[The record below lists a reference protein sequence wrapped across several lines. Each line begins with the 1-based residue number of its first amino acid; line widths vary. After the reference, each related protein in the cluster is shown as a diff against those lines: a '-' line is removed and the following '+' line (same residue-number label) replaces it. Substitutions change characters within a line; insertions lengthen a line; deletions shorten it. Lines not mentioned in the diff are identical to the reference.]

1 MYRIVIPVL
10 MGLESVVA
18 DEVVALGYE
27 ANKVTKENGLV
38 TLMPEQEIE
47 AIRQTVARLNLFLR
61 SGERVELEIASFR
74 AETFDELFEQT
85 KALRWADWVEEG
97 AAIQVKG
104 YSRDSKLFAPSA
116 LQSTIKKALVLSLQ
130 KSWHRREDF
139 RLQEDR
145 DFQDLRLN
153 YAIMKDQV
161 YLRMDTSGEGLHKRG
176 YRRAHNAAPIRETLA
191 AGIIRLSRWEPF
203 SGEVFYDPCC
213 GSGTFPAEAALLAA
227 NVAPG
232 IARDFRGET
241 WPFIGK
247 EPFLRARE
255 EARDLEDRQA
265 PSEIFIAGSD
275 IDGRTLDLAR
285 ENVARA
291 GISSFVELRRDDL
304 FALSANY
311 VKQRYLASRVLF
323 VANPPYGERMQ
334 GETPKEVQEINQAI
348 GRLAFDPDSNFTRPG
363 VRLSVITSVDFEE
376 DTGRKAD
383 KRRKLYNGMIKSTMY
398 HYFREK
404 RISHP

>member
-1 MYRIVIPVL
+1 MHRIVIPVL
-10 MGLESVVA
+10 MGLESVVS
-18 DEVVALGYE
+18 DELLSLGYQEE
-27 ANKVTKENGLV
+27 AIRKENGLV
-38 TLMPEQEIE
+38 ILIPDQEIQ
-47 AIRQTVARLNLFLR
+47 AIRQAVARCNLFLR
-61 SGERVELEIASFR
+61 CAERVELEIASFQ
-74 AETFDELFEQT
+74 AETFDELFEQVQT
-85 KALRWADWVEEG
+85 IPWADYVEKG

-116 LQSTIKKALVLSLQ
+116 LQSTIKKGIVLALQ
-130 KSWHRREDF
+130 RAWHIPEDHKIP
-139 RLQEDR
+139 EDR
-145 DFQDLRLN
+145 DFQDMRLN
-153 YAIMKDQV
+153 YAIMKNQV
-161 YLRMDTSGEGLHKRG
+161 FLRMDTSGEGLHKRG

-191 AGIIRLSRWEPF
+191 AGIIKLSRWEPF
-203 SGEVFYDPCC
+203 SGEVLYDPCC

-232 IARDFRGET
+232 SRRSFRGET
-241 WPFIGK
+241 WPFLGR
-247 EPFLRARE
+247 EPFQLARE
-255 EARDLEDRQA
+255 EALDLEDLQA

-285 ENVARA
+285 ENAARA
-291 GISSFVELRRDDL
+291 GVAQFIELRHDDL
-304 FALSANY
+304 YALSANY

-334 GETPKEVQEINQAI
+334 GESEHDIRDLNQAI
-348 GRLAFDPDSNFTRPG
+348 GRLAFDPDSKYTRPG
-363 VRLSVITSVDFEE
+363 VRLSVITSADFEE

-404 RISHP
+404 RI